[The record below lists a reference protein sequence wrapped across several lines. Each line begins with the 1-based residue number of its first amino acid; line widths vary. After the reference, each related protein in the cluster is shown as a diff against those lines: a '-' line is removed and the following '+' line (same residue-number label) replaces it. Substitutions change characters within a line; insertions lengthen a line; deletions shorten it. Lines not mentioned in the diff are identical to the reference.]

1 MRHHREARERAFVAE
16 EEEYRRQLMAKFAED
31 DRLEQLNQQKRRL
44 KVCRGKGS
52 LWGDAGGVRQLMA
65 EHAEALPSPL
75 TVLSLAGTWDWSFSF
90 GVCCKPICVRNPGP
104 CVSRLQLMPLM

>member
-44 KVCRGKGS
+44 KVCMGS
-52 LWGDAGGVRQLMA
+52 GEAVGLELRLWS
-65 EHAEALPSPL
+65 EAPRCSW
-75 TVLSLAGTWDWSFSF
+75 LSLRRMTGWS
-90 GVCCKPICVRNPGP
+90 N
-104 CVSRLQLMPLM
+104 